1 MASPGVEPRR
11 GHDVAPR
18 RHSWSVNLRCIK
30 TSTILRSMAR
40 SAIRTAL
47 LVAALLVVQ
56 SAGADFEAGQR
67 AWDAGRPDE
76 ALTQWRAGAAEGDRR
91 SMLALGRLY
100 VQGLG
105 VLQDYVEAHKWLN
118 LAASRGGVAALHE
131 RDALSTK
138 MTAQQIAAAQ
148 ERAASWRPEPS
159 AAADSSDTGD
169 APEAVAASSASAS
182 PSPAVTT
189 SASRS
194 PSPPA
199 ATPSSSPDPPP
210 SPPPPPHAV
219 REAQALLAALGYA
232 PGPADGKWGPRSAR
246 AYRTFV
252 RDVGLPAAETLTP
265 DALREMRRIAAR
277 RGATPPSAPPAAP
290 EPGSRR
296 AAVVSGDVLHRAAKA
311 GDIEVLNA
319 LLAAGADVEG
329 RDDRGWTALMHAVN
343 EGQGPVTELLLAGPA
358 DPDVRA
364 PDGTTALFIAVSR
377 GSPEIV
383 ALLRNAGADPWLEGP
398 NGRTAARAAR
408 AGGNAAVVA
417 ALRLP
422 RHGEVFRDCTDCP
435 EMVVVQEGSYMMG
448 SPPDEPGRW
457 KDEGPRH
464 QVTIGRP
471 FAVGR
476 YEVTFAEWDACRR
489 AGGCSHTPGAEG
501 WGRGNRPAINVN
513 WRDAQEYVGWLSQ
526 KTGRTYRLL
535 SESEWEYAAR
545 AGTDSPY
552 YWGAEAGQGR
562 ANCGRCGGQ
571 QGGARTAPVGS
582 FPANGFGLFDMSGNV
597 WEWVEDCGHPDYTG
611 APSDGSAWLK
621 PGDCRL
627 RMLRGG
633 AWDDAVAR
641 VRSAIR
647 YWEFAETRRDVIGFR
662 VGRALR

>member
-1 MASPGVEPRR
+1 
-11 GHDVAPR
+11 
-18 RHSWSVNLRCIK
+18 
-30 TSTILRSMAR
+30 
-40 SAIRTAL
+40 
-47 LVAALLVVQ
+47 
-56 SAGADFEAGQR
+56 
-67 AWDAGRPDE
+67 
-76 ALTQWRAGAAEGDRR
+76 
-91 SMLALGRLY
+91 MLALGRLY

-118 LAASRGGVAALHE
+118 LAASRGEVAALHE
-131 RDALSTK
+131 RDALAAK
-138 MTAQQIAAAQ
+138 MTPQQIAAAQ
-148 ERAASWRPEPS
+148 ERAASWRPDPS
-159 AAADSSDTGD
+159 AAADSPDAGD

-182 PSPAVTT
+182 TSSSAVTPP
-189 SASRS
+189 ASRS

-232 PGPADGKWGPRSAR
+232 PGPADGTWGPRSGQ
-246 AYRTFV
+246 AYREFV
-252 RDVGLPAAETLTP
+252 RDAGLPAAETLTP
-265 DALREMRRIAAR
+265 DALREMRLIAAR
-277 RGATPPSAPPAAP
+277 RGATPPPAPPAVP

-296 AAVVSGDVLHRAAKA
+296 AATVSGDVLHRSAKA

-343 EGQGPVTELLLAGPA
+343 EGRGPVTELLLARPA

-398 NGRTAARAAR
+398 SGRTAAGAAR
-408 AGGNAAVVA
+408 AGGNAAVVE

-422 RHGEVFRDCTDCP
+422 RHGEVFRDCADCP

-489 AGGCSHTPGAEG
+489 AGGCAHAAGDEG
-501 WGRGNRPAINVN
+501 WGRESRPVINVS
-513 WRDAQEYVGWLSQ
+513 WEDAREYVGWLSE
-526 KTGRTYRLL
+526 KTGRSYRLL
-535 SESEWEYAAR
+535 GESEWEYAAR
-545 AGTDSPY
+545 AGTDTPY
-552 YWGAEAGQGR
+552 YWGAEAGEGR
-562 ANCGRCGGQ
+562 ANCGRCGGRW
-571 QGGARTAPVGS
+571 GGAQTAPAGS
-582 FPANGFGLFDMSGNV
+582 FPPNGFGLFDMSGNV

-662 VGRALR
+662 VARALH